1 MKTIFCTLAMATLC
15 FPQNSVD
22 GSMTVAGKKAKLA
35 YVYVYAVPGFFDKTK
50 DDTVVLLTDHEVTPA
65 QLRDSFALNK
75 LAEQGKLCFVQETIN
90 AAGQIV
96 NFSLGHASFKFP
108 PGGGSTEHVFEG
120 KLTKTSVSGK
130 VFTKG
135 EQKTFGVTY
144 EYAATVNAS
153 VAQRE
158 RR

>member
-1 MKTIFCTLAMATLC
+1 MKTILGALALATLWLA
-15 FPQNSVD
+15 QNSVD

-35 YVYVYAVPGFFDKTK
+35 FVYAYATQGFFDKTK
-50 DDTVVLLTDHEVTPA
+50 DDTVVLLTDREVPPA
-65 QLRDSFALNK
+65 QIRETYDLGK
-75 LAEQGKLCFVQETIN
+75 LAEQGKLCFVRATIN

-135 EQKTFGVTY
+135 EQKTFGVAY
-144 EYAATVNAS
+144 EYSAAVNAS